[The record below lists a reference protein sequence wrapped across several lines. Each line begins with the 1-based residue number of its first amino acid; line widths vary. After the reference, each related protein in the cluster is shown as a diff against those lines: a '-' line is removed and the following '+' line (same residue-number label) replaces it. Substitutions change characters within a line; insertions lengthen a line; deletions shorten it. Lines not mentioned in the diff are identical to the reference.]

1 MFLFKSNSNCDYIVF
16 DIETSCLSSR
26 QAEIIELSAI
36 KVKGTKIVDT
46 FDHLIKPQGPL
57 DPRSIEVH
65 HITDSL
71 LANQP
76 TINVI
81 LPKFLKFIGKNKLI
95 GYNIASYDIPV
106 VKRIAKSLG
115 YSFDNEYID
124 VLRIAQRKMNFL
136 PKVSLSNV
144 AAYFLIDTSGSH
156 RALRDC
162 EITKSCYEKLLDFTP
177 SEIATTIDSSQ
188 KRHINNTSQ
197 TKALQELNSLVQ
209 GIISDQILTDD
220 EIFALNNWL
229 NNNKYLDGQFPYD
242 RISTVVA
249 SSLEDGILEQSELDE
264 MLQLFNDFI
273 SPSADSV
280 SNISI
285 AGKAVC
291 LTGNFKFGEKA
302 DVEKLISEHGG
313 IVRKSVSGKTD
324 YLVVGSLGSVDWSC
338 GNYGTKIKKAKEIQ
352 LSGGKVKIISE
363 EDFLIH
369 FLNEFYIE
377 N

>member
-1 MFLFKSNSNCDYIVF
+1 MFLFQSNSNCDYIVF

-26 QAEIIELSAI
+26 EAEIIELSAI

-71 LANQP
+71 LKNQP

-106 VKRIAKSLG
+106 VRRIAESLG
-115 YSFDNEYID
+115 YSFNNDYID
-124 VLRIAQRKMNFL
+124 VLHIAQRKMNFL

-177 SEIATTIDSSQ
+177 SEIATTIDSSK
-188 KRHINNTSQ
+188 KRHIYNTSQ
-197 TKALQELNSLVQ
+197 TKALQELNSLLQ
-209 GIISDQILTDD
+209 GIISDQVLTDD
-220 EIFALNNWL
+220 EVFSLNNWL

-280 SNISI
+280 SNINI

-324 YLVVGSLGSVDWSC
+324 YLVVGSLGSIDWSC

-363 EDFLIH
+363 EDF
-369 FLNEFYIE
+369 FNSFSE
-377 N
+377 